1 MNKKKLLAFALSLVM
16 IAGSFSACGDSSTP
30 GKNNDKELEEA
41 PESLSIVSD
50 EEKTTVADVTA
61 ITAGVDGSGKVVDK
75 EGIVDVSGHKVYS
88 TGSKDSH
95 GAVIYTTG
103 KKAPNGQLLYTKNE
117 KDSFGEQI
125 YYLGSYGKDG
135 KLNLI
140 PTTEKPD
147 YKSNQTPKYG
157 PKTERTTTL
166 TIGFEDKTTFKI
178 TDAKSNYVK
187 YFGGTG
193 MDNFYAVAPCA
204 DGGFVGVGT
213 SQSTDGD
220 LEGASKD
227 WDDHSFIVKYT
238 AAGEQSWKYSVGGD
252 GAVSLTAITELK
264 DGSIVAVGSTMA
276 TDIAAPKNSMSASS
290 IVVKLDNSGNFVWM
304 YSFPGDEKQAGDYAS
319 CVAAT
324 PDGGF
329 VVGGKASTSAGFF
342 TGDYGNIKAY
352 LFKFDKNCNIK
363 WRRILSGSKSNNF
376 QAVAVAENGDVYA
389 VCTTASTDGDF
400 VGLID
405 GADYTLN
412 SILIKL
418 NKKGDLQWKKN
429 LDSTGNSEFTTI
441 CALKDGCV
449 IGGNYKVYKRA
460 DGIYRVTYG
469 KTDTFLIRFNA
480 NGEVNWSR
488 AFGGSG
494 DDYITGIAKID
505 GGFAIC
511 GRTSSTNYD
520 FEKQSLGGETDGFVA
535 LLNENGKTC
544 TVYMLDGK
552 LADGATGICSLA
564 DGSAAVCGWTQSN
577 DKFFAASKVKKQ
589 YKGFVA
595 NFTAV
600 TEETSTTKK

>member
-16 IAGSFSACGDSSTP
+16 IAGSFAACGNSATP

-41 PESLSIVSD
+41 PESLAILSD

-61 ITAGVDGSGKVVDK
+61 ITAGVDNSGKVVDK
-75 EGIVDVSGHKVYS
+75 EGIIDISGHRVYS

-147 YKSNQTPKYG
+147 YKSNKTPKYG

-166 TIGFEDKTTFKI
+166 TIGFEDSTTFKI
-178 TDAKSNYVK
+178 TDAKSSYAK

-193 MDNFYAVAPCA
+193 MDSFNSIAACA

-220 LEGASKD
+220 LNGVSKD
-227 WDDHSFIVKYT
+227 WEEHSYVVKYT
-238 AAGEQSWKYSVGGD
+238 AAGDKVWTYNIGGD
-252 GAVSLTAITELK
+252 NIISLTGITELK
-264 DGSIVAVGSTMA
+264 DGSIVAVGSTLA
-276 TDIAAPKNSMSASS
+276 SDTDAPINSKIVSS
-290 IVVKLDNSGNFVWM
+290 IIVKLDKDGKLIWM
-304 YSFPGDEKQAGDYAS
+304 YSFPGDKEQEGDYAS

-329 VVGGKASTSAGFF
+329 VVGGKASTNAGFF
-342 TGDYGNIKAY
+342 TGDYGKIKAY

-376 QAVAVAENGDVYA
+376 QKVAVAENGDIYA
-389 VCTTASTDGDF
+389 ICVTASNDGDF
-400 VGLID
+400 AGLID
-405 GADYTLN
+405 GMAYTLN
-412 SILIKL
+412 SVLVKL
-418 NKKGDLQWKKN
+418 DKKGNLQWKKN
-429 LDSTGNSEFTTI
+429 LDSTGNSEFTSI

-469 KTDTFLIRFNA
+469 KTDIFLIRCNA

-494 DDYITGIAKID
+494 DDFITGITKIN

-511 GRTSSTNYD
+511 GRTGSENYD
-520 FEKQSLGGETDGFVA
+520 FEKQSLGGEDDGFVA

-544 TVYMLDGK
+544 AVYMLDGK
-552 LADGATGICSLA
+552 LSDSATGICTLA

-577 DKFFAASKVKKQ
+577 DKFFVASKANKQ
-589 YKGFVA
+589 YKGFIA